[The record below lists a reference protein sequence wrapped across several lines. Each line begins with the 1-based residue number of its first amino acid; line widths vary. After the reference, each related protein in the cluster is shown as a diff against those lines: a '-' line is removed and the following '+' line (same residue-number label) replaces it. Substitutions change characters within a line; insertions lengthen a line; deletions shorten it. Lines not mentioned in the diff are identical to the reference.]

1 MKKKKFLLLLLF
13 FIYQI
18 VMAHVKILNPVGGE
32 TFNVGEQIN
41 IEWDPYVDHGPATF
55 TIEYSTDAGSTWM
68 TIQSSIN
75 KSERSYSW
83 TIPDIQTTL
92 AKVKVI
98 QVNLEYDHISDQSE
112 NFTITSVTSVAD
124 EPLTNNNFE
133 LNYAYPNPFN
143 NNTFISYQLKERSFT
158 QLIVYDIQGREI
170 KKIVSQIKSAR
181 KHEIGWNATGVA
193 SGTYII
199 VLKAGNNLATR
210 KLLLLK

>member
-13 FIYQI
+13 FIYQT

-41 IEWDPYVDHGPATF
+41 IEWDPYIDHGPATF
-55 TIEYSTDAGSTWM
+55 TIEYSTDTGSTWI
-68 TIQSSIN
+68 TIQSDIN
-75 KSERSYSW
+75 KSERSYSL

-92 AKVKVI
+92 ARVKVI

-112 NFTITSVTSVAD
+112 NFTITSVTSGVD
-124 EPLTNNNFE
+124 EPLNKNNFE

-143 NNTFISYQLKERSFT
+143 NSTFISYQLKERSFT

-170 KKIVSQIKSAR
+170 TRIVSQIKSAG
-181 KHEIGWNATGVA
+181 KHEVGWNATGLA